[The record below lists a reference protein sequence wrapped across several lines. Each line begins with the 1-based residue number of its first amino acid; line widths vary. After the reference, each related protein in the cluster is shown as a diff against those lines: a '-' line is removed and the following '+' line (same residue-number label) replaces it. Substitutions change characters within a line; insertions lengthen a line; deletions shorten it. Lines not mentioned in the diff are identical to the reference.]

1 MVHPH
6 IPVRGRRGEREDS
19 HMLRFLIRR
28 TLSGA
33 LVLWT
38 VTTCVFVLFFVTS
51 RDPAARFAGKSAT
64 PATLALLRHRMGLD
78 DPLPVQYWHFLT
90 RLSRGDL
97 GYSYATRS
105 PVADLIKEALPA
117 TVSLAVGGVVL
128 WTLTGLVAG
137 VLCARRPHG
146 LLDRGIAVVVLL
158 GVSVPVYISALTLL
172 YLFTLKLR
180 IFPQGGYV
188 PIQDS
193 PLRWFEHLLLPW
205 TTAVLMQSALYTR
218 LTRGSLLDVLGEDYV
233 RTARAKGLTERRVIY
248 RHALRAALTPVL
260 TQVGMDIGGALSGAL
275 VTETVFGLQ
284 GIGQLS
290 VRSMTSGDL
299 PVIMAVVLLAAFFV
313 VLANLA
319 VDIAYAFLDPRTHR
333 S

>member
-1 MVHPH
+1 MP
-6 IPVRGRRGEREDS
+6 
-19 HMLRFLIRR
+19 RFLIRR
-28 TLSGA
+28 ILSGA

-38 VTTCVFVLFFVTS
+38 VTSCVFVLFFVTS

-90 RLSRGDL
+90 RLLHGDL

-105 PVADLIKEALPA
+105 SVSSLIAGALPA

-137 VLCARRPHG
+137 VLSARRPHG
-146 LLDRGIAVVVLL
+146 LLDRGIAVIVLL

-180 IFPQGGYV
+180 IFPQSGFV

-193 PLRWFEHLLLPW
+193 PLQWFEHMLLPW
-205 TTAVLMQSALYTR
+205 TTGVLVQSAMYTR

-260 TQVGMDIGGALSGAL
+260 TQVGMDVGGALSGAL
-275 VTETVFGLQ
+275 VTESVFGLQ
-284 GIGQLS
+284 GVGQLS
-290 VRSMTSGDL
+290 VQSMTSGDL
-299 PVIMAVVLLAAFFV
+299 PVIMAVVLLAALFV
-313 VLANLA
+313 VLANLV
-319 VDIAYAFLDPRTHR
+319 VDIAYAFLDPRVHR

>member
-1 MVHPH
+1 
-6 IPVRGRRGEREDS
+6 
-19 HMLRFLIRR
+19 MLRFSIRR

-64 PATLALLRHRMGLD
+64 PATLALLRHRMLLD

-90 RLSRGDL
+90 RLSHGDL

-105 PVADLIKEALPA
+105 PVADLIKQALPA

-146 LLDRGIAVVVLL
+146 LLDRGIAVIVLL

-172 YLFTLKLR
+172 YLFTLKFR

-193 PLRWFEHLLLPW
+193 PLRWFEHLILPW

-284 GIGQLS
+284 GVGQLS

-313 VLANLA
+313 VVASLA
-319 VDIAYAFLDPRTHR
+319 VDIGYAFLDPRIHR

>member
-1 MVHPH
+1 
-6 IPVRGRRGEREDS
+6 
-19 HMLRFLIRR
+19 MLRFLIRR
-28 TLSGA
+28 ILSGA
-33 LVLWT
+33 LVLWI
-38 VTTCVFVLFFVTS
+38 VTTGVFVLFFATS

-90 RLSRGDL
+90 RLLHGDL

-105 PVADLIKEALPA
+105 SVSSLIEGALPA

-128 WTLTGLVAG
+128 WTLTGLLAG
-137 VLCARRPHG
+137 VLSARRPHG

-172 YLFTLKLR
+172 YLFTLRLR
-180 IFPQGGYV
+180 IFPQSGFV
-188 PIQDS
+188 PIQDN
-193 PLRWFEHLLLPW
+193 PLQWFEHLLLPW
-205 TTAVLMQSALYTR
+205 TTAVLVQSAMYTR

-248 RHALRAALTPVL
+248 HHALRSALTPVL

-290 VRSMTSGDL
+290 VQSMTNGDL
-299 PVIMAVVLLAAFFV
+299 PVIMAVVLLAACFV
-313 VLANLA
+313 VVANLA
-319 VDIAYAFLDPRTHR
+319 VDIAYAFLDPRVHR